1 LEYVYVGNAMIWGKQ
16 MRRIM
21 WAIAVGVL
29 AGTGAVAGSPF
40 VVQPV
45 ETVEWK
51 SVFGRVEARDRVP
64 ARSRL
69 GGTLV
74 SLAVQEG
81 DRVQEGAL
89 LATVD
94 DEKLRIRLEA
104 TDAQIQAVN
113 AQLTNART
121 ELTRGEDLLQRGVT
135 TVQRLDELRTQVDV
149 LDSQIQV
156 AQAERR
162 VIVQQGAEGAVLA
175 PISGIVL
182 RVPVTRGAV
191 VQPGETIAEIGG
203 GGVFLRLAVP
213 ERHAERM
220 REGDEILIGS
230 EGNARTGRLD
240 KIFPLIENGRVIAD
254 VEVDGLDGLLVDAR
268 VLVRLPV
275 GETTTLAVPAD
286 ALTTRFGLDYVPIL
300 LDGETV
306 MRNVVIGHEMQIGGE
321 DMVQILSGLEAGD
334 IVAVDHE

>member
-1 LEYVYVGNAMIWGKQ
+1 

-29 AGTGAVAGSPF
+29 AGTSAIADAPF
-40 VVQPV
+40 VLKPV
-45 ETVEWK
+45 EIVEWK

-81 DRVQEGAL
+81 DKVQEGAL

-104 TDAQIQAVN
+104 TDARIQAVE
-113 AQLTNART
+113 AQLVNART
-121 ELTRGEDLLQRGVT
+121 ELNRGEDLLQRGVT
-135 TVQRLDELRTQVDV
+135 TVQRLDALRTQVDV
-149 LDSQIQV
+149 LESQIQI

-182 RVPVTRGAV
+182 QVPVTRGAV
-191 VQPGETIAEIGG
+191 VQPGESIAVIAG

-213 ERHAERM
+213 ERHAGRM
-220 REGDEILIGS
+220 KEGDEILIGR

-275 GETTTLAVPAD
+275 GETTALMVPVE
-286 ALTTRFGLDYVPIL
+286 ALTTRFGLDYVPVR
-300 LDGETV
+300 LDEGV
-306 MRNVVIGHEMQIGGE
+306 VLRNVVTGHEMQIDGA

>member
-1 LEYVYVGNAMIWGKQ
+1 
-16 MRRIM
+16 MRGFV
-21 WAIAVGVL
+21 WAITIAML
-29 AGTGAVAGSPF
+29 AGTSATAQTTY
-40 VVQPV
+40 VVEPI
-45 ETVEWK
+45 EIVEWK

-74 SLAVQEG
+74 SLAVTDG
-81 DRVQEGAL
+81 SIVKAGAL

-104 TDAQIQAVN
+104 TDAQIQALN
-113 AQLTNART
+113 AQLANART

-135 TVQRLDELRTQVDV
+135 TVQRLDALRTQVDV
-149 LDSQIQV
+149 LDSQIEV
-156 AQAERR
+156 AKAERR
-162 VIVQQGAEGAVLA
+162 VIEQQATEGDVLA

-182 RVPVTRGAV
+182 KVPVTRGAV

-213 ERHAERM
+213 ERHAGHLQEGAEIVIA
-220 REGDEILIGS
+220 REGDS
-230 EGNARTGRLD
+230 RMGRLD
-240 KIFPLIENGRVIAD
+240 KVFPLIENGRVIAD
-254 VEVDGLDGLLVDAR
+254 VEVEGLEGLLVDAR

-275 GETTTLAVPAD
+275 GATEALMVPVA
-286 ALTTRFGLDYVPIL
+286 ALRTRFGLDYVPVQRGNEVVL
-300 LDGETV
+300 
-306 MRNVVIGHEMQIGGE
+306 RNVVIGQRTQIGDV
-321 DMVQILSGLEAGD
+321 DMVQVLSGIQAGD